1 MFHRAGVGDRARFE
15 AGDFFQRVP
24 SGADLYLLKNVLHDW
39 DDAHAAQI
47 LTTVRQAAAVGTHLL
62 ISEMVLTGDDALR
75 STAKMLDLQMMV
87 FTGGKERTVPEFE
100 KLLAAAR
107 FRLTRVISLP
117 SPVSLVEAVAI

>member
-1 MFHRAGVGDRARFE
+1 M
-15 AGDFFQRVP
+15 P

-100 KLLAAAR
+100 KLLAAAG